1 MASAPRHVREVRDVA
16 VQVPHSITIPSSCCN
31 REALLRASPTSTPWS
46 LATATLLLVI
56 GTWGAIQAGLSG
68 ADFMDDLD
76 RPLPALAASPPII
89 EPPPTPPL
97 AERVV
102 IVIIDGLRLDVSRQL
117 PFLNELRAR
126 GVDGRARAQYPTFSR
141 PGYVNILTGVPPAH
155 SGVRTNRF
163 RWPVRVDSLMDRMRD
178 ASTPER
184 PLRAGFASD
193 YDPMPRLFLRPRA
206 LPLHEDFEVDLTLMD
221 ETTAEAWR
229 RAIHTELEGD
239 FDDPRY
245 APWPGGFREAARGVI
260 SAHDTLAVLLIGAVD
275 AAGHEFGGLEP
286 EYLAAAFDVDAA
298 LRASVTDLDLTRDAI
313 IVVADHGHTDRG
325 GHGGL
330 EPNVVDVPFILAGAG
345 VMPGAAVDV
354 DLMDVAPTA
363 AVLLGVAA
371 PGHGLGKA
379 ALPALRLA
387 PEAAARIAALDEARV
402 KTNRAIVDRE
412 LGGERTARLGKR
424 ALRVVVILALTAV
437 AIVLAWWLRM
447 RGGMRLDLKV
457 IGVGAPAFFIVYYT
471 LIGVLGERF
480 SPSLLPARGHIAWEL
495 FKYGAI
501 GSAVHI
507 AVGWLALRKR
517 MVLAERLAAAN
528 GIAWLGLMFAMVP
541 AGLFWAFFPAP
552 YVEVPSPRLLVFI
565 PAVKV
570 AIACYTVAVALSLLL
585 EVIVFFS
592 RAIDPRVRVIRL
604 ERAIEKARAQAEKG
618 G

>member
-1 MASAPRHVREVRDVA
+1 M
-16 VQVPHSITIPSSCCN
+16 
-31 REALLRASPTSTPWS
+31 
-46 LATATLLLVI
+46 I

-68 ADFMDDLD
+68 SEFMDDLD
-76 RPLPALAASPPII
+76 RPLTALAAAPPLV

-102 IVIIDGLRLDVSRQL
+102 IVIIDGLRYDVSRDL

-126 GVDGRARAQYPTFSR
+126 GIDGRAHAQYPTFSR
-141 PGYVNILTGVPPAH
+141 PGYVNILTGVPPAF

-163 RWPVRVDSLMDRMRD
+163 RGAVRVDSLMDRLRD
-178 ASTPER
+178 APPR
-184 PLRAGFASD
+184 GARLRAGFASD
-193 YDPMPRLFLRPRA
+193 YDPMPRLFLRPRTM
-206 LPLHEDFEVDLTLMD
+206 PIEPEEDVDLTLMD
-221 ETTAEAWR
+221 EPTADAWR
-229 RAIHTELEGD
+229 RAIRNDLRGD

-245 APWPGGFREAARGVI
+245 APWPGGFREAARGVLA
-260 SAHDTLAVLLIGAVD
+260 AHDTLAVLLIGVVD
-275 AAGHEFGGLEP
+275 AAGHEYGGLEP
-286 EYLAAAFDVDAA
+286 EYRAAAFEADAA
-298 LRASVTDLDLTRDAI
+298 LRAAVSGLDLSRDAI

-330 EPNVVDVPFILAGAG
+330 EPTVVEVPFIMAGAG
-345 VMPGAAVDV
+345 VVPGGKPDIQ
-354 DLMDVAPTA
+354 LMDVAPTA
-363 AVLLGVAA
+363 AILLGIPA

-379 ALPALRLA
+379 ALSALRLT
-387 PEAAARIAALDEARV
+387 PEAAARIAAIDDARV
-402 KTNRAIVDRE
+402 RTNRAVVERE
-412 LGGERTARLGKR
+412 LSSERTARLGKR
-424 ALRVVVILALTAV
+424 ALRAAIIAALTSA
-437 AIVLAWWLRM
+437 AIFLAWALRL
-447 RGGMRLDLKV
+447 RGGMRLDIRV

-495 FKYGAI
+495 LKYGAI
-501 GSAVHI
+501 GSIVHI
-507 AVGWLALRKR
+507 LVSWLALRRR
-517 MVLAERLAAAN
+517 MQLPERLAAAN

-552 YVEVPSPRLLVFI
+552 YVEVPGPRLLVFI

-604 ERAIEKARAQAEKG
+604 ERAIEKARAQAERSDTDP
-618 G
+618 

>member
-1 MASAPRHVREVRDVA
+1 M
-16 VQVPHSITIPSSCCN
+16 
-31 REALLRASPTSTPWS
+31 
-46 LATATLLLVI
+46 I
-56 GTWGAIQAGLSG
+56 GTWGAIQAGRSG
-68 ADFMDDLD
+68 SEFMDDLD
-76 RPLPALAASPPII
+76 RPITALGAASPVV

-97 AERVV
+97 AQRVV
-102 IVIIDGLRLDVSRQL
+102 IVIIDGLRYDVSRDL

-141 PGYVNILTGVPPAH
+141 PGYVNILTGVPPAF

-163 RWPVRVDSLMDRMRD
+163 RGSVRVDSLMDRLRD
-178 ASTPER
+178 AAGPA

-193 YDPMPRLFLRPRA
+193 YDPMPRLFLRPRTM
-206 LPLHEDFEVDLTLMD
+206 PIEPEEDVDLTLLD
-221 ETTAEAWR
+221 EPTAEAWR
-229 RAIHTELEGD
+229 RAIHTELRGD

-245 APWPGGFREAARGVI
+245 APWPGGFREAARGVLA
-260 SAHDTLAVLLIGAVD
+260 AHDTLAVLLIGVVD
-275 AAGHEFGGLEP
+275 AAGHEYGGLEP
-286 EYLAAAFDVDAA
+286 EYRAAAFEADAA
-298 LRASVTDLDLTRDAI
+298 LRAAVSGLDLSRDAI

-330 EPNVVDVPFILAGAG
+330 EPTVVDVPFIMAGAG
-345 VMPGAAVDV
+345 VVPGARPVI

-363 AVLLGVAA
+363 AVLLGIPA

-379 ALPALRLA
+379 VLPALRLTPDA
-387 PEAAARIAALDEARV
+387 ATRLAAIDDARVRSNRVIVARELSGERAARLE
-402 KTNRAIVDRE
+402 
-412 LGGERTARLGKR
+412 KR
-424 ALRVVVILALTAV
+424 ALRAAIIAALTSV
-437 AIVLAWWLRM
+437 AILLAWWLRL
-447 RGGMRLDLKV
+447 RGGMRLDVRV

-495 FKYGAI
+495 LKYGAI
-501 GSAVHI
+501 GSVVHI
-507 AVGWLALRKR
+507 LVSWLALRR
-517 MVLAERLAAAN
+517 RLQLSERLAAAN

-552 YVEVPSPRLLVFI
+552 YVEVPGPRLLVFI

-570 AIACYTVAVALSLLL
+570 AIACYTVSVALSLLL

-604 ERAIEKARAQAEKG
+604 ERAIEKARAQAERSGTDHVKKA
-618 G
+618 